1 MIGSSIFGIN
11 GGGNLPRAKSN
22 NTGTLPA
29 NKQKGTKKCNFC
41 HEEKKMTD
49 FYISKNPIHSVDERV
64 PICKE
69 CIAKASLNE
78 DGTINELELNK
89 ILKLISR
96 PYYKDLIE
104 SSIQSFK
111 REHSYIED
119 DKVQYYGKEI
129 LQKYFTLIAMR
140 QDRDKSYEDS
150 EREGFIHRTSNTPK
164 STKEKIA
171 QKYADITEKKS
182 DNISQHK
189 QDAEVKWTKE
199 DKQNMKYIIS
209 KLGYDP
215 FEDVGLDDFDR
226 KYCFNLLSGY
236 FDTPGILEDGHKK
249 QCVIEMTMSYC
260 QCRKITE
267 ALNTEL
273 CKSDSSE
280 AKINKLTS
288 SKTSLLSS
296 IAVIAKDNN
305 ISSNYNK
312 NASQGQDSISAMMK
326 EMEKNGFQEIKVN
339 LFDIKTSE
347 AFRQIDEISN
357 QNIANQLTLAA
368 SEYSDIVKE
377 QREMIK
383 NFETELDRLKE
394 ENRNLKNKI
403 IDFESKKR

>member
-1 MIGSSIFGIN
+1 M
-11 GGGNLPRAKSN
+11 PRTKKTT
-22 NTGTLPA
+22 TGKEPA

-119 DKVQYYGKEI
+119 DKVQFYGKEI

-140 QDRDKSYEDS
+140 QDRDRSYEDS
-150 EREGFIHRTSNTPK
+150 EKDGFIHKTSNTPK
-164 STKEKIA
+164 STKERIA
-171 QKYADITEKKS
+171 KKYADIKDDKKES
-182 DNISQHK
+182 TIEHK
-189 QDAEVKWTKE
+189 PENDIKWTKE
-199 DKQNMKYIIS
+199 DKQNMKYVIS

-215 FEDVGLDDFDR
+215 FDSVGLDDFDR

-249 QCVIEMTMSYC
+249 QCVIEITMSYC

-267 ALNTEL
+267 ELNIEL
-273 CKSDSSE
+273 SKSDSNE
-280 AKINKLTS
+280 KKITSLTS
-288 SKTSLLSS
+288 AKSSLLSS
-296 IAVIAKDNN
+296 IATIAKDNN

-312 NASQGQDSISAMMK
+312 NSNQGQDSISSMMK
-326 EMEKNGFQEIKVN
+326 EMEKNGFEEIKVN

-347 AFRQIDEISN
+347 AFKQIDEISN
-357 QNIANQLTLAA
+357 QNIANQLTLDTN
-368 SEYSDIVKE
+368 EYSDIVKE

-383 NFETELDRLKE
+383 EYETEVEQLKE

-403 IDFESKKR
+403 IDLESKTR